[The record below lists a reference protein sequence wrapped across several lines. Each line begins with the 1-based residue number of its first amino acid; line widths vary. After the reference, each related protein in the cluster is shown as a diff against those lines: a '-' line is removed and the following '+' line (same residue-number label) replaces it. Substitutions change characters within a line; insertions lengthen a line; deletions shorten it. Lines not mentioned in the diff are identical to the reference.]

1 MSVSSWLVLGCW
13 SVFISYWLI
22 SAIAAKKSARR
33 SWWRSWWPQVGFR
46 LAIVLALLLLSRIP
60 GFGRFFL
67 SIGRHG
73 ALPTAAGAVLGV
85 ALCVAGTGLAIWARA
100 HLGRNW
106 GPPMSVKEDPE
117 LVTTGPY
124 AYVRHPIYAGLWLA
138 MLGSGIAQ
146 SAWWLV
152 PVVFGGGYFFYSA
165 RKEEKAMLKRFPNEY
180 RAYVKRTKMFVPFVL
195 CL

>member
-1 MSVSSWLVLGCW
+1 
-13 SVFISYWLI
+13 
-22 SAIAAKKSARR
+22 
-33 SWWRSWWPQVGFR
+33 
-46 LAIVLALLLLSRIP
+46 
-60 GFGRFFL
+60 
-67 SIGRHG
+67 
-73 ALPTAAGAVLGV
+73 
-85 ALCVAGTGLAIWARA
+85 
-100 HLGRNW
+100 
-106 GPPMSVKEDPE
+106 MSVKEDPE

-146 SAWWLV
+146 SVWWLV

-165 RKEEKAMLKRFPNEY
+165 RKEEKVMLKRFPDEY